1 MRIQIEKSGDSR
13 IIVLPDEVLKGC
25 KPGDEL
31 EVDILR
37 SALVL
42 KPADHKYRDL
52 WAASLKDMKPGKM
65 DYLLIEEPHNI
76 EMDDW
81 EW

>member
-31 EVDILR
+31 EVEILR
-37 SALVL
+37 SAVVI
-42 KPADHKYRDL
+42 KRADKKYREN
-52 WAASLKDMKPGKM
+52 WAASLKDMKQGKM
-65 DYLLIEEPHNI
+65 DYLLIEEPHSI